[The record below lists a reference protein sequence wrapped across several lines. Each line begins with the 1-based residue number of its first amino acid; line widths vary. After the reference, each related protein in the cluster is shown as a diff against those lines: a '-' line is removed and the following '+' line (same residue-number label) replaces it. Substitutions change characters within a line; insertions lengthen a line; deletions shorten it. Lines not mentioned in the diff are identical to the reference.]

1 MVVVVGLVVVVVAIE
16 DESSRVPARVM
27 PTMPQLSRVRIRS
40 LSLWSPGLGTVL
52 VPI

>member
-1 MVVVVGLVVVVVAIE
+1 VVVVVVVVAVE

-27 PTMPQLSRVRIRS
+27 ATVPQLSRVWVRS

-52 VPI
+52 VLI